1 MKKYFIM
8 IISGV
13 DKSRVEEN
21 IMVSKIISFVSFC
34 LILIPLN
41 GGIAQEPKSDTQTDL
56 KPETTLGQKL
66 PEEKKD
72 RMALMRKTLEARWV
86 NVQRILKEDPN
97 NIKLLVEG
105 GQIARLVREKKMA
118 INYYRRAVSLM
129 LKSPDMSKKTVS
141 DLQKTIINLYLRLYN
156 SNMAIVEF
164 KEYHNMFP
172 DDYDIHV
179 EFAEFLKKNGFPRR
193 AFFEY
198 QKILEKKP
206 DDLILIDKIMQLYA
220 QGHITK
226 EELQQYMDK

>member
-8 IISGV
+8 IISNV
-13 DKSRVEEN
+13 DKSVMEEN
-21 IMVSKIISFVSFC
+21 IMLLKIISFVLF
-34 LILIPLN
+34 LLFFAFFN
-41 GGIAQEPKSDTQTDL
+41 AGIAQEPKSDAQTDL
-56 KPETTLGQKL
+56 KPETESGQKM
-66 PEEKKD
+66 PEEKMD
-72 RMALMRKTLEARWV
+72 RMKFMKKTLDARWV

-97 NIKLLVEG
+97 NIKLLIEG

-118 INYYRRAVSLM
+118 INYYKRAVSLM
-129 LKSPDMSKKTVS
+129 LKLPDTSKQDVS
-141 DLQKTIINLYLRLYN
+141 DLQRTIINLYIRLSN

-164 KEYHNMFP
+164 KKYHNMFP

-179 EFAEFLKKNGFPRR
+179 GFAEFLKKNGFPRR
-193 AFFEY
+193 AFLEY

-206 DDLILIDKIMQLYA
+206 DDLMLIDKIMQLYA